1 MVDETAEE
9 KTGRLQKANAEAQ
22 KRFRDGM
29 KNEDRVY
36 VSAYIPKDK
45 VKTFRAFVKKLIGE

>member
-9 KTGRLQKANAEAQ
+9 KMARLRKANAKAQ
-22 KRFRDGM
+22 KLFRDGM

-45 VKTFRAFVKKLIGE
+45 VKTFRAFVKKLIEE